1 MAMALSEGPAIF
13 VRLTRYQSHS
23 GYQLLPSA
31 CSVLS
36 DTTQTMT
43 SHTPRGGPLKDKP
56 ALNGVHATPL
66 AFSISPQV
74 PQLSQDVAP

>member
-1 MAMALSEGPAIF
+1 MTMALSEGPAIF
-13 VRLTRYQSHS
+13 VRFTRYQSHS

-36 DTTQTMT
+36 DTTQTIM
-43 SHTPRGGPLKDKP
+43 SHTPWGGPLQDGP
-56 ALNGVHATPL
+56 ALNGAHVTPL

-74 PQLSQDVAP
+74 PQLSQDMVP

>member
-1 MAMALSEGPAIF
+1 MAMTLSEGPAIF
-13 VRLTRYQSHS
+13 VRLTKYQSHS

-36 DTTQTMT
+36 DTTQAIT
-43 SHTPRGGPLKDKP
+43 SHTPRGEPLQDEP
-56 ALNGVHATPL
+56 ALNRVHATPL
-66 AFSISPQV
+66 AFSISLQV